1 MVFYNKMT
9 ECIDR
14 SLPYL
19 ELLHDTKSDK
29 QRRALLKTATPSQ
42 VRALGEI
49 CHNIVYGD
57 LDIDDEC
64 REELRLHI
72 EKLKSIASPDC
83 SYGQKKK
90 KINKH
95 SQQGG
100 GFFGL
105 LAPLL
110 GSILPAILGK

>member
-1 MVFYNKMT
+1 MT
-9 ECIDR
+9 DCINR
-14 SLPYL
+14 NLPFL
-19 ELLHDTKSDK
+19 ELLLHTKSDA

-49 CHNIVYGD
+49 CDNILYGN
-57 LDIDDEC
+57 LEIDEEC
-64 REELRLHI
+64 RRELRLHI
-72 EKLKSIASPDC
+72 NKLKSIASPER
-83 SYGQKKK
+83 SYGQKKRAIK
-90 KINKH
+90 KH

-105 LAPLL
+105 LAPIL